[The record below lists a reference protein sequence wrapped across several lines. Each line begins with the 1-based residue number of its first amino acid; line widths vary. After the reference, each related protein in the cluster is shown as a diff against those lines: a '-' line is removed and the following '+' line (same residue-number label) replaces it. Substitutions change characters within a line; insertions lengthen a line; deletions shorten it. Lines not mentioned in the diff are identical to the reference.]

1 MSSICDRFHFLKPS
15 DSSELLREDTSD
27 ENKDACIL
35 KLTPA
40 YSEIN
45 SEELFMEVS
54 RPRRFVK
61 KYD

>member
-15 DSSELLREDTSD
+15 ELLREDALD

-45 SEELFMEVS
+45 SEELVMEVS